1 MSTRGQSIAADSQAF
16 TDTQV
21 FTDAPLGRLWR
32 IAAAIASL
40 VLVNLVAIAAFL
52 AASPRAHA
60 EAPAPG
66 NVPAFVTPAD
76 MRSGALLLRG
86 ENDRYVEAPLVGTD
100 VDLAISGPTAR
111 ARVTQIFHN
120 PTDGWVEAVYIYPM
134 PEGAAVD
141 TLKMVVGERVI
152 VGDIKER
159 KKAREVY
166 EQAKSA
172 GQKAGLIEQ
181 ERPNI
186 FTNSVA
192 NIGPRETVVV
202 QIEYQEPVRQSGN
215 ELSLRVPLVVAPR
228 FMPEP
233 IVQTV
238 DFTAGAQGWGQVA
251 DPVADRDRISP
262 PVLDPRKQPPVN
274 PVAITVHLQAGFPL
288 AAVKSHHHA
297 VTVSDEAGGRL
308 IKLADGPV
316 PADRDFEL
324 SWTPAATRAPSVGL
338 FRERIGD
345 ADYLL
350 AFVTPPVVEASA
362 RADEQR
368 SREIVLVIDNSGSMG
383 GTSMAQAKASLLY
396 ALGRLKPSDRFNVIR
411 FDNTMDVLF
420 SDAMPADAERVA
432 QAEAFVSAL
441 EARGGTEMVAPM
453 KAALTDRRGGD
464 ANTVRQVIF
473 LTDGEIGNEQQLFET
488 IGALRG
494 RSRVFMVGIGSA
506 PNSFLMTR
514 AAELGRGTF
523 THIGSA
529 EQVEE
534 RMRVLFGKLESPAVT
549 NLTATFSAARP
560 DATPAVI
567 PDLYRGEPVALAVK
581 LSALAGT
588 LEIKGMIGDRPWVVT
603 LPLTNVAEGR
613 GLSKLWARR
622 KIADSEIARTLR
634 QITPDEADQRILALA
649 LEHHLVTRLTSL
661 VAVEQTPSRPD
672 GARLTRADVPLNLPA
687 GWEFDKVFGGE
698 RAPAPAPA
706 ERRADVTPAG
716 RADVYAAVAVARTPQ
731 PTPKFAAVA
740 TPRNGAT
747 LPKTATDAELRLWFG
762 LALCCASLLLIVIRR
777 RRRPAAQCLP
787 R

>member
-60 EAPAPG
+60 EAPAPR

-111 ARVTQIFHN
+111 AHVTQIFHN
-120 PTDGWVEAVYIYPM
+120 PTDGWVEAVYVYPL